1 MISNSKLKIDKIKLN
16 NVLKTTTFE
25 YLQNLEKKE
34 NFKEATTELKKIDFF
49 KYGPK
54 NDGKK
59 GIPKK
64 IVENLEKNLNKE
76 MRELGYI

>member
-1 MISNSKLKIDKIKLN
+1 
-16 NVLKTTTFE
+16 
-25 YLQNLEKKE
+25 LQNLEKKE
-34 NFKEATTELKKIDFF
+34 NFKEATSVTKKIDFF

-64 IVENLEKNLNKE
+64 IIENLEKNLNKE
-76 MRELGYI
+76 MKELGYL

>member
-1 MISNSKLKIDKIKLN
+1 M
-16 NVLKTTTFE
+16 
-25 YLQNLEKKE
+25 QNLEKKN
-34 NFKEATTELKKIDFF
+34 NFIEATTVSKKIDFF

-64 IVENLEKNLNKE
+64 IIEDLEKNLNKE
-76 MRELGYI
+76 MKELGYI